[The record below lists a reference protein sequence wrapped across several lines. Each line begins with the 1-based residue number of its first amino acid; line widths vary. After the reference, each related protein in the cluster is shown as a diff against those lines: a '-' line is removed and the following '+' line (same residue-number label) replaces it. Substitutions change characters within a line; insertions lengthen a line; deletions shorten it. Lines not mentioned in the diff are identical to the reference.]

1 MRSRVPLASL
11 SPCFAFFAVTYY
23 DQKASDLISLV
34 RLNPIEAAPAEVQY
48 QNVGRIRNQGWE
60 FEGTARFGALRIA
73 AQYSPMNST
82 VEKLS
87 PTYTGAD
94 FVEGERPPIAPSS
107 TARLSLGYTGTRLGA
122 TVGVNR
128 TGTRRAF
135 EFLRLYEA
143 LYGTDPDR
151 EPFTGNPADYRAEFS
166 PLYRVE
172 LAGWWTVNDRLD
184 AFLNVDNLLNDHGKE
199 LSDINPVRGRQA
211 VFGLR
216 WSY

>member
-1 MRSRVPLASL
+1 YS
-11 SPCFAFFAVTYY
+11 FAVTYY

-135 EFLRLYEA
+135 EF
-143 LYGTDPDR
+143 
-151 EPFTGNPADYRAEFS
+151 
-166 PLYRVE
+166 
-172 LAGWWTVNDRLD
+172 
-184 AFLNVDNLLNDHGKE
+184 
-199 LSDINPVRGRQA
+199 
-211 VFGLR
+211 
-216 WSY
+216 